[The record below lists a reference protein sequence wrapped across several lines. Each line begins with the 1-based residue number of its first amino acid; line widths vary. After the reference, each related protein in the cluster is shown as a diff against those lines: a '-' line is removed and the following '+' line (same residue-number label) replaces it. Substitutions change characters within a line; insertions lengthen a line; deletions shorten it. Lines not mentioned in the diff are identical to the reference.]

1 MAATVP
7 HLLLGRASC
16 QDDAMTEFASLA
28 QVVQETETSLREGHS
43 VSAQVWPTG
52 FVPLD
57 GQLGGGLRVG
67 ELVVLGGPQGIG
79 KTTWAVQVARNAVRA
94 GGRVV
99 YFSFEHEHLS
109 FLERM
114 VAQAAFEVE
123 GLDAPTTRRLRDRF
137 QRAGRG
143 GPVDGMAGLLKGLP
157 GTEQA
162 LKELVD
168 LGDRFFVHESSGRT
182 TTVSVIRHTLDAL
195 PPGPPPLVVVDYLQK
210 VAVRPDDD
218 VEVVEQLKDLAMDK
232 GVVVLAV
239 VAADKAGI
247 TPGHRL
253 RVHELRGS
261 SSLAYEPDV
270 VLILNEKYDA
280 VARHHLVYGVGAAE
294 RFREWVVL
302 SIEKN
307 RGGSDRI
314 DLEFRKQFAHARF
327 EPEGQMV
334 AEQLTDERVH
344 VDQ

>member
-1 MAATVP
+1 MGV
-7 HLLLGRASC
+7 
-16 QDDAMTEFASLA
+16 MTELASLA
-28 QVVQETETSLREGHS
+28 QVVSRTETSLREGHP
-43 VSAQVWPTG
+43 VSAQTWPTG

-67 ELVVLGGPQGIG
+67 ELVLLGGPQGSG
-79 KTTWAVQVARNAVRA
+79 KTTWAVQAARNVARA

-99 YFSFEHEHLS
+99 YFSFEHEQLS
-109 FLERM
+109 FLERV
-114 VAQAAFEVE
+114 VAQASFEAE
-123 GLDAPTTRRLRDRF
+123 GLEAPTTRRLRDRL
-137 QRAGRG
+137 QRAGRSG
-143 GPVDGMAGLLKGLP
+143 GVDGLRGLLQGLP
-157 GTEQA
+157 GAEQA
-162 LKELVD
+162 LKDLEE

-182 TTVSVIRHTLDAL
+182 TTTAVIRDVLSAI
-195 PPGPPPLVVVDYLQK
+195 PPGPPPLVIVDYLQK
-210 VAVRPDDD
+210 VPGDREDEA
-218 VEVVEQLKDLAMDK
+218 EVVEQLKDLALEK
-232 GVVVLAV
+232 QVVVLAV

-253 RVHELRGS
+253 RIHELRGS

-307 RGGSDRI
+307 RGGTDRI
-314 DLEFRKQFAHARF
+314 DLEFHKQFAHARF
-327 EPEGQMV
+327 DPEGQLV
-334 AEQLTDERVH
+334 AEQLADERVH